1 MNWKTIYTI
10 VKLYIYNDIF
20 SNIKIFM
27 IQWEKQIQS
36 SVYHM
41 TPFFMK
47 RRLGC
52 IYFSFKSLRKIYQ
65 SFDSVFYESV
75 SCRNIGE
82 WYVLSDYLYFLFFST
97 MTITSYVI
105 KNNNRG
111 FLQKGEGR
119 EHRKQ
124 HAFCI
129 GWMEKLIWDF
139 PSKI

>member
-1 MNWKTIYTI
+1 
-10 VKLYIYNDIF
+10 
-20 SNIKIFM
+20 
-27 IQWEKQIQS
+27 
-36 SVYHM
+36 M
-41 TPFFMK
+41 TPFFHEK

-111 FLQKGEGR
+111 FLQKGEG
-119 EHRKQ
+119 Q
-124 HAFCI
+124 
-129 GWMEKLIWDF
+129 GT
-139 PSKI
+139 